1 MKGQNMISNEAK
13 KMLTLALEYILKVG
27 IEKALV
33 DISDVTVQELKDYP
47 HVREALEERDLI
59 KWQ

>member
-1 MKGQNMISNEAK
+1 MMTHEAK
-13 KMLTLALEYILKVG
+13 TMLTVALEYILTVG